1 MAKLESPPRVPAS
14 ITDGSRA
21 GRAWRQFRRNRLAL
35 IGLGIITVLWGVALL
50 ADYIAPYD
58 PYEMDLLTP
67 LLPVGSPGHPL
78 GTDNFGRDVL
88 SRIIWGG
95 RASLSVGIVV
105 VGISASLGLI
115 LGVVSGYYSGW
126 IDLMLMRITDLFF
139 AFPFFILAIGVIA
152 ALGPGLRNV
161 MLVLGRVT
169 WPEYARMVRAMTL
182 ALRGEPFV
190 EAARAAG
197 AGDLRI
203 MFFHILPNCIG
214 PVIVMAALGMANAIL
229 AASGLSF
236 LGLGVQPPATEWGSM
251 LNEARVYM
259 RTAPHLVMVPG
270 LVIMLAVMGL
280 NFIGDGLR
288 DALDPKMS
296 TIRR

>member
-1 MAKLESPPRVPAS
+1 
-14 ITDGSRA
+14 
-21 GRAWRQFRRNRLAL
+21 
-35 IGLGIITVLWGVALL
+35 
-50 ADYIAPYD
+50 
-58 PYEMDLLTP
+58 
-67 LLPVGSPGHPL
+67 
-78 GTDNFGRDVL
+78 
-88 SRIIWGG
+88 
-95 RASLSVGIVV
+95 
-105 VGISASLGLI
+105 
-115 LGVVSGYYSGW
+115 
-126 IDLMLMRITDLFF
+126 
-139 AFPFFILAIGVIA
+139 
-152 ALGPGLRNV
+152 
-161 MLVLGRVT
+161 
-169 WPEYARMVRAMTL
+169 
-182 ALRGEPFV
+182 
-190 EAARAAG
+190 
-197 AGDLRI
+197 

-236 LGLGVQPPATEWGSM
+236 LGLGVQPPEPEWGSM